1 MNKSVT
7 LPRNITCSNLFRMKT
22 FQKHKTMLI
31 MLKRHNRF
39 YQIIIRSLH
48 VCIMKAHMKNTKS
61 LCYMGT
67 HRLL

>member
-7 LPRNITCSNLFRMKT
+7 LSRNIKCSNVFRMKT
-22 FQKHKTMLI
+22 FQKYKIMLI
-31 MLKRHNRF
+31 KLKRHNLL
-39 YQIIIRSLH
+39 YQIL
-48 VCIMKAHMKNTKS
+48 IMKVHTKNTKS